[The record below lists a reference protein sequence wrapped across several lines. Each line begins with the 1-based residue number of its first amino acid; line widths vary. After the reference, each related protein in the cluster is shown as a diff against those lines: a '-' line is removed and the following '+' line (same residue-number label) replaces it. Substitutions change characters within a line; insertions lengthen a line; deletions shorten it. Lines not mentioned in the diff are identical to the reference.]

1 MSISRRAIAA
11 CGAVTIAWAL
21 VVPLATPASATH
33 PTGSC
38 LDVTPES
45 ATNTAG
51 AAHGLTATLRT
62 GTNQDCTGAV
72 VTRQDGGTLDVN
84 FEITGP
90 SDPDAGNTP
99 ATADVTCVIRNN
111 QSSCTATY
119 TGTVVGTDTIVGW
132 IDHDADDVIDADD
145 PQDTVAKTW
154 AAAAPAGAVL
164 DCDDASGDDAET
176 NPAGASET
184 YTCTATQPDGPD
196 AGTTPDPLTN
206 VRIDA
211 ENLNG
216 ANDLDNSSAVGT
228 ADFNDA
234 CTTGAGGTCTIVIA
248 ASESQTGTANVC
260 FWLDA
265 DVDDAFNPAG
275 EAADGGGCNA
285 ETAVTEDADTIDVVT
300 KTWAAG
306 TAASVAISPTSDS
319 ASVGACN
326 PFTITVRDSAGQPV
340 SGTTVDVE
348 QTHALATNNTAN
360 DEPTVDFC
368 LPRTGVNPSEV
379 ETNRGDLRENPDNR
393 GTAGGETRLT
403 TDASGQITI
412 GVTVAAGQG
421 SDGTGTV
428 SVIAFVEPT
437 DNDDPDAGEPQV
449 AATKTWISP
458 DARTIDCEPESAANP
473 TGATHTV
480 TCTARDR
487 FGEVVAGEGVTF
499 SESGPGDFTTTT
511 QVTTNAQGVA
521 TATVTSS
528 EAGTQTITGTLTDQL
543 TAEPNVDDCERA
555 ANDPAGAPAGTCA
568 DSVTKTWS
576 TPPPPPVTCPGF
588 AGDARNQVVGTVDN
602 DQLIGTEGDDII
614 CALGGDDIVDGLGGD
629 DLILLGGGN
638 DGAFGRD
645 GNDVIRGAGGDDLVA
660 GGDGRDRIRGG
671 AGHDG
676 LKGNSR
682 ADVLRGGIGRDILV
696 GGPGNDSL
704 FGGAGSDNLRGNGG
718 GDLLNGGRGFDT
730 CLGGRGSDVFKR
742 CERRRR

>member
-1 MSISRRAIAA
+1 M
-11 CGAVTIAWAL
+11 TIAWAL

-45 ATNTAG
+45 ATNTVG
-51 AAHGLTATLRT
+51 TAHELTATLRS
-62 GTNQDCTGAV
+62 GTNQNCTGAV

-119 TGTVVGTDTIVGW
+119 TGTAVGTDSIIGW
-132 IDHDADDVIDADD
+132 IDHDGDGVIDADD
-145 PQDTVAKTW
+145 PQDTVTKTW
-154 AAAAPAGAVL
+154 TAAAPAGAVL

-176 NPAGASET
+176 NAAGASET

-206 VRIDA
+206 VRIDV

-216 ANDLDNSSAVGT
+216 ANDPDNSAAAGT

-234 CTTGAGGTCTIVIA
+234 CITGGNGTCSIVIA
-248 ASESQTGTANVC
+248 PSENQTGTANVC
-260 FWLDA
+260 FWVDA
-265 DVDDAFNPAG
+265 DSDDAFNPDG
-275 EAADGGGCNA
+275 HVADGGGCNA
-285 ETAVTEDADTIDVVT
+285 ETPVTEDADTIDVVT
-300 KTWAAG
+300 KTW
-306 TAASVAISPTSDS
+306 TATATSLTISPTSDS
-319 ASVGACN
+319 ASVGTCN
-326 PFTITVRDSAGQPV
+326 AFTITVRNGAGQVV
-340 SGTTVDVE
+340 SGATVDVE
-348 QTHALATNNTAN
+348 QTHARATNNVAN

-368 LPRTGVNPSEV
+368 LPTTGVNPSEV

-412 GVTVAAGQG
+412 GVTVEAGQG

-428 SVIAFVEPT
+428 SVVAFVDAT
-437 DNDDPDAGEPQV
+437 DNDDPDTSEAQ
-449 AATKTWISP
+449 ATATKTWVAP
-458 DARTIDCEPESAANP
+458 DARTIDCEPESASNA
-473 TGATHTV
+473 TGTTQTV

-487 FGEVVAGEGVTF
+487 FGAVIAGEGVTF
-499 SESGPGDFTTTT
+499 SESGPGDLTSAT
-511 QVTTNAQGVA
+511 QATTNAQGVV

-568 DSVTKTWS
+568 DSVTKTW
-576 TPPPPPVTCPGF
+576 TTGPPPQTTCPGF
-588 AGDARNQVVGTVDN
+588 AADPRNQVVGTAN
-602 DQLIGTEGDDII
+602 SDQLVGTEGDDII

-629 DLILLGGGN
+629 DLIFLGGGN

-645 GNDVIRGAGGDDLVA
+645 GNDVIRGAGGDDLIA
-660 GGDGRDRIRGG
+660 GGDGADQILGG
-671 AGHDG
+671 AGNDG

-682 ADVLRGGIGRDILV
+682 ADILRGGIGSDILV

-704 FGGAGSDNLRGNGG
+704 FGGPGADNLRGGTG
-718 GDLLNGGRGFDT
+718 DDLLNGGRGFDT
-730 CLGGRGSDVFKR
+730 CLGGSGGDVFRR